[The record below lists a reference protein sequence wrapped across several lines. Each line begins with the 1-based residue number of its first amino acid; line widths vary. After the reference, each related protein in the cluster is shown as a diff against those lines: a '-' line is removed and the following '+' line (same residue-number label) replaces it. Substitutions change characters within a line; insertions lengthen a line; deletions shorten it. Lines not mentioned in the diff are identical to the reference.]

1 MTNIV
6 NNVRFNDMRL
16 STKSRYGVRAV
27 FDIAYHGGGDGV
39 QVKDIARRQQISPRY
54 LEQIFQKLRNAGII
68 TSKRGPQGGYS
79 LAKNPQNIKL
89 GEIIR
94 VTEGGLEPVFCV
106 HPEKSG
112 KHCDRIAECVTRLIW
127 KEAGEKL
134 EDFFDSV
141 TIGDLCEKA
150 ELLGVQKEQGQR
162 AMYYI

>member
-27 FDIAYHGGGDGV
+27 FDIAFHGGGDGV

-79 LAKNPQNIKL
+79 LAKNPQNIKV

>member
-1 MTNIV
+1 LTNIV

>member
-1 MTNIV
+1 
-6 NNVRFNDMRL
+6 MRL

-54 LEQIFQKLRNAGII
+54 LEQIFQKLRDAGII

-79 LAKNPQNIKL
+79 LARNPQNIKV

-94 VTEGGLEPVFCV
+94 VTEGGFEPVCCV

-112 KHCDRIAECVTRLIW
+112 KHCDRIAECVTRFIW

-162 AMYYI
+162 LMYYI

>member
-1 MTNIV
+1 
-6 NNVRFNDMRL
+6 MRL

-27 FDIAYHGGGDGV
+27 FDIAYHGGGNGV
-39 QVKDIARRQQISPRY
+39 QVKDIARRQEISPRY
-54 LEQIFQKLRNAGII
+54 LEQIFQKLRDAGII

-79 LAKNPQNIKL
+79 LAKKPQNIKV

-106 HPEKSG
+106 RPEKSG

-150 ELLGVQKEQGQR
+150 ELLGVQKEQGQSLI
-162 AMYYI
+162 YYI